1 MSKTKKLTLMAIFIA
16 LSFVGSLIKIP
27 SPLGDIG
34 FDSTAG
40 FTAVLYLGPFPGAIV
55 TMLGYLVITMSA
67 GFPLGILTIGVAL
80 EMFFIAIAYR
90 YFYRMNKA
98 LGITMGTIL
107 NGLVAPLIVL
117 PVGGWGLYVGLLPSL
132 TVASVLNFTASAIIY
147 AALERIFKP
156 SLGSKEA

>member
-1 MSKTKKLTLMAIFIA
+1 MSKTRKLTLMAIFIA

-40 FTAVLYLGPFPGAIV
+40 FTATLFLGYIPGATV
-55 TMLGYLVITMSA
+55 TMLGYLVITASA

-90 YFYRMNKA
+90 YFYEINGI
-98 LGITMGTIL
+98 LGITIGTIL
-107 NGLVAPLIVL
+107 NGIIAPLIVL
-117 PVGGWGLYVGLLPSL
+117 PVGGLGLYVGLLPSL
-132 TVASVLNFTASAIIY
+132 TVASVLNLTMSAVIY
-147 AALERIFKP
+147 VALRRMPKLSSNSP
-156 SLGSKEA
+156 T